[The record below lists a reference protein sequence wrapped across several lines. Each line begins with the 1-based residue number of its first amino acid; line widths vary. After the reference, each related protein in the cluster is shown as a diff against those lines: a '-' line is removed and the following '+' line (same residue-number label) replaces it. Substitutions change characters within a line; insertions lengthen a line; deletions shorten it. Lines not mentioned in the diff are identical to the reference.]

1 LEILWSRQN
10 QQARDF
16 LSEKAWV
23 LDGCESSKFGWVG
36 VCANTIFCVAGK
48 PLVGYM
54 PVGGEKEYYLAC
66 ACKELYAPPGAYIS
80 LLGLKVQAQFLG
92 GVLEKVGIEP
102 QVQRIGK
109 YKSAG
114 DQLSRKE
121 MSEANRE
128 MLTALLDD
136 IYANFLQK
144 ISSSTGY

>member
-1 LEILWSRQN
+1 MDILGNSLVRQN

-23 LDGCESSKFGWVG
+23 LDRCESSRFGWVG

-92 GVLEKVGIEP
+92 GSIFH
-102 QVQRIGK
+102 
-109 YKSAG
+109 
-114 DQLSRKE
+114 
-121 MSEANRE
+121 
-128 MLTALLDD
+128 
-136 IYANFLQK
+136 FLF
-144 ISSSTGY
+144 